1 MARLAL
7 AAGLF
12 RDRGTGKCYLH
23 LSRRLSYGQL
33 WVRLQQQ
40 LFPTGSFGAVAGLR
54 RRPDR
59 GPGPVFYHADMAILR
74 TPHLVLAMHPPLLGL
89 KVGNPAI
96 LHPPPVSPSFSI
108 KPPLPPMPTASPQ
121 PGSQKSRSRPVPVPW
136 PPRSSLFPIAK
147 PLRKTSRPGN
157 AGRAACLLGEPL
169 PEMRHHSIAAIP
181 SAQSALQCGPAHHTT

>member
-12 RDRGTGKCYLH
+12 CDRGTGKCYLH

-74 TPHLVLAMHPPLLGL
+74 TPHLVLAMRPPLLGL

-96 LHPPPVSPSFSI
+96 LHTPCFTLLFDQAPTSTNADCKSPARLPEVPEPPCS
-108 KPPLPPMPTASPQ
+108 
-121 PGSQKSRSRPVPVPW
+121 
-136 PPRSSLFPIAK
+136 SSLAAPIQSVSDC
-147 PLRKTSRPGN
+147 KTAPENVPSGQRRTSSMSPWRAIAGN
-157 AGRAACLLGEPL
+157 A
-169 PEMRHHSIAAIP
+169 P
-181 SAQSALQCGPAHHTT
+181 S

>member
-96 LHPPPVSPSFSI
+96 FHPPLFHPPFRSSPHFHQCRLQVPSPAPRSPGAALFQFPGRPDPVCFR
-108 KPPLPPMPTASPQ
+108 LQ
-121 PGSQKSRSRPVPVPW
+121 NRSGKRPVRATQDEQHV
-136 PPRSSLFPIAK
+136 SLASHC
-147 PLRKTSRPGN
+147 RK
-157 AGRAACLLGEPL
+157 C
-169 PEMRHHSIAAIP
+169 AIIV
-181 SAQSALQCGPAHHTT
+181 